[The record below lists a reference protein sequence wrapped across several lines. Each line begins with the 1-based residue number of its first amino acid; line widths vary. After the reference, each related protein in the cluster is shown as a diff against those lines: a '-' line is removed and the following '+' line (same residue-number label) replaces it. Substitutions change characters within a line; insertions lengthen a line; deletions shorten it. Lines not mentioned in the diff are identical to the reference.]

1 MNLHD
6 MLGPVSNQTGMDREQ
21 TEKVTR
27 AFLETLALRLD
38 DNEARELAMQLP
50 MELQNALAL
59 TEPEIEKLSPDELL
73 SRFDGAVGLDEA
85 RADQA
90 ARAVW
95 RALKDAVSAGEV
107 GDVKSQLPSEL
118 NALFEGTRA
127 PSPAGGAR

>member
-1 MNLHD
+1 MKLHD
-6 MLGPVSNQTGMDREQ
+6 MLDQVSDETGMGREQ

-38 DNEARELAMQLP
+38 DHEARELAMQLP
-50 MELQNALAL
+50 MELQNTLAPTQ
-59 TEPEIEKLSPDELL
+59 TEIKKLSPDEFL
-73 SRFDGAVGLDEA
+73 SRFGGAVGLDDA

-95 RALKDAVSAGEV
+95 QVLKEAVSAGEV

-118 NALFEGTRA
+118 NDLLEGVSA
-127 PSPAGGAR
+127 PSPAR